1 MSEQLHKNLFN
12 ETQCLSEQ
20 TLLDYIDNDLSP
32 EQRYHVE
39 KHLVDC
45 ELCVDATEGLS
56 LVSNRNIIAD
66 TKKLVKATF
75 SADQKKEPKVIRL
88 NFSYKLLAA
97 ASVALLICGLFVV
110 NHFLNKNESVVA
122 YKIPAETENNE
133 KQTVQPTSPLNDE
146 KGVETQNK
154 IQPESST
161 KEALQKTETNRDR
174 LSESEDDN
182 RSDKNK
188 KSISAGETIV
198 PNSAATGSDE
208 LNISGADERSAAKSK
223 EAMDEG
229 SGSAETPSPPQTTPE
244 EKSVKSELKQ
254 PSGAGN
260 TSLSGDA
267 QKAAQRSA
275 ADDAF
280 GDTNKKSR
288 KKDESIVMDKAKDE
302 AKKAAPEPKQ
312 EQRQEEMM
320 KRESETRPSK
330 PETTTA
336 SPVVDAPYTAP
347 KFPGGET
354 EQQKFI
360 NKTIDL
366 KNCPGCKG
374 EVSVSVIV
382 SEKGDLRDPQILKGV
397 SGCECLSEEA
407 LRIVKAMPKWEPA
420 KRDGGAVSTKHSLSI
435 KFE

>member
-12 ETQCLSEQ
+12 ETECLSEH
-20 TLLDYIDNDLSP
+20 TLFAYIDDKLSP

-45 ELCVDATEGLS
+45 ELCADAMEGLS
-56 LVSNRNIIAD
+56 LVNNRTIIAD
-66 TKKLVKATF
+66 TQKLVKDTF
-75 SADQKKEPKVIRL
+75 SASQKKERKVIRL
-88 NFSYKLLAA
+88 DFSYKLLAA
-97 ASVALLICGLFVV
+97 ASVALLICSLFVV
-110 NHFLNKNESVVA
+110 NHFLNKKESVVA
-122 YKIPAETENNE
+122 YKTPAETENTE
-133 KQTVQPTSPLNDE
+133 KQTAQPTSPLSDVKAE
-146 KGVETQNK
+146 DPQN
-154 IQPESST
+154 ITQPESGT
-161 KEALQKTETNRDR
+161 KELLRKTGTSRDR
-174 LSESEDDN
+174 LSESEEDR
-182 RSDKNK
+182 RSDQDKE
-188 KSISAGETIV
+188 SITVGETIV
-198 PNSAATGSDE
+198 PNSTVAGSNE
-208 LNISGADERSAAKSK
+208 LNTYGADERSAAKSK

-244 EKSVKSELKQ
+244 EKSAKSELKQ

-260 TSLSGDA
+260 TSLSNAA

-302 AKKAAPEPKQ
+302 AQKAAPEPKQ
-312 EQRQEEMM
+312 EQRQEEIM

-330 PETTTA
+330 AETTTA
-336 SPVVDAPYTAP
+336 SPVVDAPYVTP

-382 SEKGDLRDPQILKGV
+382 SEKGYLQDPQILKGV

-420 KRDGGAVSTKHSLSI
+420 KRDGNAVSAKHNLSI
-435 KFE
+435 RFE